1 MVKIGRRV
9 ETLAGYMTPANL
21 PGEQLHRLVRQ
32 ALERVANEDE
42 RDQIMHEA
50 LVASGHHDV
59 PADLGEF
66 AAFLFGPLKTSVVT
80 RLGDEA
86 AEIVVDSLEAVVSAR
101 CEAASSVGTEFAAPE
116 QGTPTVLVVD
126 SDIAVRSQLIKL
138 LKNKGYNPV
147 SAPDANVAL
156 AMCVRYRP
164 DLVLSECPPNA
175 TAGKQLA
182 ALLRVA
188 FGDQAPPFIA
198 LVQNKEDKLP
208 REAVAGV
215 VAKPIEEASLIAAIE
230 PHLPGR
236 GR

>member
-32 ALERVANEDE
+32 AIDRVGTEE
-42 RDQIMHEA
+42 QRDRVMHQA

-66 AAFLFGPLKTSVVT
+66 AGFLFGPLKTAT
-80 RLGDEA
+80 LEILGADA
-86 AEIVVDSLEAVVSAR
+86 AETVVDCLEAVVSAR
-101 CEAASSVGTEFAAPE
+101 CEAASAVGTEFAAPE
-116 QGTPTVLVVD
+116 QGTPTILVVD
-126 SDIAVRSQLIKL
+126 SDIALRSQLIKL
-138 LKNKGYNPV
+138 LKSKGYNPV

-164 DLVLSECPPNA
+164 DLVMSEVPSDASP
-175 TAGKQLA
+175 GKQLA

-188 FGDQAPPFIA
+188 FGDQAPPFLA
-198 LVQNKEDKLP
+198 LVGETDP
-208 REAVAGV
+208 VPTRDGVAGAV
-215 VAKPIEEASLIAAIE
+215 RKPIDEAQLMAAVE
-230 PHLPGR
+230 PHVGKGR
-236 GR
+236 